1 MSSQRWRTLANPK
14 GGKMAATNSRYMK
27 WTSRQRLRRSCQ
39 LVAPG
44 GKMLGI
50 VEQAFQQQ
58 GHQQLAVQPGTAAI
72 IPPLRQISQPEDRF
86 HPLETQFD
94 LPSTAIPGQNS
105 LHAQGL
111 RRNVSPHE
119 EVPSQEQGRLRRIP
133 LLLRRPLA
141 HRLLFQ
147 GGGPTVPVDRQQP
160 P

>member
-1 MSSQRWRTLANPK
+1 MSSHRWRTLANPK

-58 GHQQLAVQPGTAAI
+58 GHQQLAVQPGTAAV

-86 HPLETQFD
+86 QPLETQFN
-94 LPSTAIPGQNS
+94 LPAAAVPGQDT
-105 LHAQGL
+105 LHGQCL
-111 RRNVSPHE
+111 RGDVSPHE
-119 EVPSQEQGRLRRIP
+119 EVPSQEQGHLGWLP
-133 LLLRRPLA
+133 LLLRCPLA
-141 HRLLFQ
+141 HLLLFQ
-147 GGGPTVPVDRQQP
+147 S
-160 P
+160 